1 MPGVGGLVL
10 LSEPCLAALTIFFCY
25 PHGSNKPTRNGRRPR
40 RRVPVLLRLAVNRTL
55 TALFTFL
62 DDPYVIFQ
70 LQKVEKVH
78 DATRDELW
86 THARIRLHDGK
97 TKLWNRR
104 VLQSRASVEVRQSTP
119 IISTRLN
126 DSRKSRGHP
135 ELVHAQLEAKKS
147 EHQILLERILQTCY
161 LSDSCSCFAR
171 LFEATSTCATSILIG
186 QSSVPRTT
194 TRAPYCRSILRQRHV
209 QVTASPPHSLSHR
222 DLDLSATQQS
232 QTLWSDLL
240 VQVIHVCT
248 IVGEGRF

>member
-1 MPGVGGLVL
+1 VNPVALRSQFSFVTHTVPTNPQGMGGDQGD
-10 LSEPCLAALTIFFCY
+10 AFM
-25 PHGSNKPTRNGRRPR
+25 
-40 RRVPVLLRLAVNRTL
+40 PVLLRFSVTRTP
-55 TALFTFL
+55 TALFTFS

-161 LSDSCSCFAR
+161 RVTPAPVLRICSRQPQPAQR
-171 LFEATSTCATSILIG
+171 
-186 QSSVPRTT
+186 QS
-194 TRAPYCRSILRQRHV
+194 
-209 QVTASPPHSLSHR
+209 
-222 DLDLSATQQS
+222 
-232 QTLWSDLL
+232 
-240 VQVIHVCT
+240 
-248 IVGEGRF
+248 

>member
-1 MPGVGGLVL
+1 M
-10 LSEPCLAALTIFFCY
+10 
-25 PHGSNKPTRNGRRPR
+25 
-40 RRVPVLLRLAVNRTL
+40 PVLLRLAVNRTL

-70 LQKVEKVH
+70 LQRWKRC
-78 DATRDELW
+78 TTPRLW

-97 TKLWNRR
+97 TKLWNRSRLLPQGCADLGAFVR
-104 VLQSRASVEVRQSTP
+104 VLQSRANVEVRQNTP

-161 LSDSCSCFAR
+161 LSDSCSCFAH

-186 QSSVPRTT
+186 QSSA
-194 TRAPYCRSILRQRHV
+194 RAPYCRSILRQRHV

-222 DLDLSATQQS
+222 S
-232 QTLWSDLL
+232 
-240 VQVIHVCT
+240 
-248 IVGEGRF
+248 

>member
-1 MPGVGGLVL
+1 MNPVSLRSQFSSVTHTVPTNPQGMGGDQGD
-10 LSEPCLAALTIFFCY
+10 AFM
-25 PHGSNKPTRNGRRPR
+25 
-40 RRVPVLLRLAVNRTL
+40 PVLLRLAVNRTL

-70 LQKVEKVH
+70 LHQVEKVH

-97 TKLWNRR
+97 TKLWNRSRLLPQGCADLGAFVR
-104 VLQSRASVEVRQSTP
+104 VLQSRASVEVRQNTP

-161 LSDSCSCFAR
+161 LSDSCSCFTH

-186 QSSVPRTT
+186 QSSA
-194 TRAPYCRSILRQRHV
+194 RAPYCRSILRQRHV
-209 QVTASPPHSLSHR
+209 QVTASPPRSLSHR
-222 DLDLSATQQS
+222 S
-232 QTLWSDLL
+232 
-240 VQVIHVCT
+240 
-248 IVGEGRF
+248 